1 MDSVQHD
8 YINAFENYKMYIIY
22 RDSMNNELNTKRS
35 VETQM
40 QYSFDKKQSADS
52 IRVEEEKKVVAA
64 ELKSEKNQRYSL
76 YGGLGLTIVFALFIF
91 NRFRV
96 TRKQKVIIEGQKQIL
111 EYQKKIVEEQKQI
124 VEEKN
129 KDILDSIH
137 YARRIQRS
145 ILPTEKYIIKNL
157 NRLMKTI

>member
-1 MDSVQHD
+1 MTL
-8 YINAFENYKMYIIY
+8 I
-22 RDSMNNELNTKRS
+22 
-35 VETQM
+35 
-40 QYSFDKKQSADS
+40 
-52 IRVEEEKKVVAA
+52 
-64 ELKSEKNQRYSL
+64 
-76 YGGLGLTIVFALFIF
+76 FALFIL

-96 TRKQKVIIEGQKQIL
+96 TRKQKVIIEGQKQVL

-145 ILPTEKYIIKNL
+145 LLPTEKYIVKSFA
-157 NRLMKTI
+157 RLMKAG